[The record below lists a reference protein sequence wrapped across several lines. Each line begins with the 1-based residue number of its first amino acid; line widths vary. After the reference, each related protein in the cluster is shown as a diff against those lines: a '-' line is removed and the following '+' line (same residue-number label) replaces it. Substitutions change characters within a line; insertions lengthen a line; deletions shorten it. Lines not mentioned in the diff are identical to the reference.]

1 MSDIVELHGPTQEPA
16 SGGPAKQLIVFCHG
30 LGSDG
35 NDLIGLAPYF
45 ARVLPDAKFI
55 SPNAPEKFDMAP
67 TGYQWFSLMDPNA
80 DRLPGVKAAAPILD
94 NFINQQMTVHG
105 LTEAE
110 TALVGFSQGAMMSLH
125 VGLRREKRLAGIA
138 GYSGRLIAPELLS
151 TEMRSKP
158 NVMLVHG
165 EADSVVPPS
174 SLKDSVSA
182 LAGVGIDATWET
194 RPDLG
199 HGLDDRG
206 IMMGMEFLAKC
217 FGINSNEYNIRK

>member
-1 MSDIVELHGPTQEPA
+1 MSDIVELYGPTQEPA
-16 SGGPAKQLIVFCHG
+16 SGGPAKQLIIFCHG

-55 SPNAPEKFDMAP
+55 SPNAPEQFDMAP
-67 TGYQWFSLMDPNA
+67 SGYQWFSLSDPDA
-80 DRLPGVKAAAPILD
+80 DRRLGVESAAPILD
-94 NFINQQMTVHG
+94 NFIDQQMINHG
-105 LTEAE
+105 LSEAE
-110 TALVGFSQGAMMSLH
+110 TALVGFSQGTMMSLH

-151 TEMRSKP
+151 AEIRSKP

-165 EADSVVPPS
+165 EADSMVPPS
-174 SLKDSVSA
+174 ALKDAVSA

-206 IMMGMEFLAKC
+206 IMMGMEFLADC
-217 FGINSNEYNIRK
+217 FSVPLT